1 MAESRIRSGKQ
12 TEIRGDI
19 SNETNVKHVRKNK
32 DSRRQVSIPSYT
44 GLGLMVHL
52 LLLIIYIAVHIHGA
66 IILKN
71 CPNPEKYFRGYST
84 FGGPWKYLTYIN
96 QVCVVPASHDLLY
109 LPPD

>member
-19 SNETNVKHVRKNK
+19 NKETNVKHVRKNK

-52 LLLIIYIAVHIHGA
+52 VLSIIYIAVYIHGL
-66 IILKN
+66 IIFKN
-71 CPNPEKYFRGYST
+71 CPNREKYFHGSST
-84 FGGPWKYLTYIN
+84 FGGSWKYLTYIN
-96 QVCVVPASHDLLY
+96 MVCVVHA
-109 LPPD
+109 LPPH